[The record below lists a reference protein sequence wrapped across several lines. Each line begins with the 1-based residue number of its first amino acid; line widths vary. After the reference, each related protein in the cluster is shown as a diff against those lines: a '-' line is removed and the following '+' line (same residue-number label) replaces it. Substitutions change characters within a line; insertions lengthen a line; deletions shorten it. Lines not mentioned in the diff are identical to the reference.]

1 MIRRSNS
8 VVTKSPVQFAF
19 APTIDNLDSATIE
32 IHRSLLKGTASFC
45 EIAYTLAE
53 VDKKKLASSNGEYKN
68 TVEYAEKVFGFK
80 HAQTSN
86 YIKLANRFLIADA
99 KEKKIALK
107 NVVGDNAF
115 SVTQLTETLTL
126 PEENA
131 NNLIKAGKIHDG
143 MTAKEIREVVKA
155 EKIRIGKTKP
165 KDEDVS
171 RETPGEDVSRETPGE
186 DVSRET
192 METVTFDS
200 ETLRGN
206 KLVDSFETAVTTLSE
221 IIAEVVD
228 RDFNGDASQFVDPRD
243 VTIGNKLATIITSFV
258 DIIDLLE
265 KHGCEIEKA
274 DYLKVHMLQ
283 VKHSN

>member
-32 IHRSLLKGTASFC
+32 IHRSLQKGAASFC

-53 VDKKKLASSNGEYKN
+53 VDKKKLASSNGDYKN
-68 TVEYAEKVFGFK
+68 TAEYAEKVFGFK

-131 NNLIKAGKIHDG
+131 NDLIKTGKIHDG

-165 KDEDVS
+165 KGEDVS

-200 ETLRGN
+200 ETLRVN
-206 KLVDSFETAVTTLSE
+206 KFVDSFEISVDTLRE

-228 RDFNGDASQFVDPRD
+228 RDFNGDASQFVDPRN
-243 VTIGNKLATIITSFV
+243 VTIGNKLAAMITSFV
-258 DIIDLLE
+258 EITNMLKE
-265 KHGCEIEKA
+265 HGCDIGK
-274 DYLKVHMLQ
+274 LKT
-283 VKHSN
+283 